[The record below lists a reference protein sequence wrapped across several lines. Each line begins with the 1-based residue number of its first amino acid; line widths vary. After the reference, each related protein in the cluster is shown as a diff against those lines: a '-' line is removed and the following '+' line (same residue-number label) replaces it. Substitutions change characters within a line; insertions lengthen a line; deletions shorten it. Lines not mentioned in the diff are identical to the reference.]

1 VDRISHL
8 DVSSGVTKI
17 NVALDKLPNF
27 KALPNSSDDAGPQ
40 HRGTIHLC
48 KDLQHIE
55 EAYRDS
61 LLGKS
66 SERPIIEMTIPSSLD
81 KTVAPSGKHVAQLFV
96 QYTPYHLSQGSWVD
110 PRTKEVF
117 ADRVFDVIE
126 EYAPGFKKSVVGRDI
141 LSPYDLETIFGLT
154 GGNIFHSA
162 MGLDQLFWFRPAP
175 GFANYR
181 SPIQNL
187 YLCGAG
193 THPGGGVMGACGRN
207 AARRVLKDFT

>member
-1 VDRISHL
+1 
-8 DVSSGVTKI
+8 
-17 NVALDKLPNF
+17 
-27 KALPNSSDDAGPQ
+27 
-40 HRGTIHLC
+40 
-48 KDLQHIE
+48 
-55 EAYRDS
+55 
-61 LLGKS
+61 LGKS

-187 YLCGAG
+187 FVWSWYPSWRRSYGSMWKECCKESTERFHVDSSLLFENLKKHTFFLRWRLVYCG
-193 THPGGGVMGACGRN
+193 
-207 AARRVLKDFT
+207 DSFSS